1 MFNRN
6 FSKKTIQLVYTK
18 SVKSIQKTAT
28 KFHRNF
34 IKNSV
39 QLVHTKSVPSIQKIA
54 SKSIQFA

>member
-18 SVKSIQKTAT
+18 SVQSIQKTAA

-39 QLVHTKSVPSIQKIA
+39 KKTATNFTETS
-54 SKSIQFA
+54 